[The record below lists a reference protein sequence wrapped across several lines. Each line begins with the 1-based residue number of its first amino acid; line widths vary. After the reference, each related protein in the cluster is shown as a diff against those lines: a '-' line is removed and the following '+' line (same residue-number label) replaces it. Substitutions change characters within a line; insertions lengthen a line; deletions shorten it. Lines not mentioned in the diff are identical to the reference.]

1 MNLVVSPILISSFGG
16 ILSIKIPHLLSL
28 IISTRYWVVAE
39 GIRIHPNP
47 TDDLLYLT
55 ADSRRFTQ
63 YTIIDAL
70 GNTLLSGPVD
80 PTVRTMKLP
89 TADLTPGIYFLQLRG
104 RKTRWQS
111 LRFVVVK

>member
-1 MNLVVSPILISSFGG
+1 METGCGETKTRLAVFSTT
-16 ILSIKIPHLLSL
+16 LLSNAV
-28 IISTRYWVVAE
+28 VVAE

-63 YTIIDAL
+63 YAIMDAL

>member
-1 MNLVVSPILISSFGG
+1 M
-16 ILSIKIPHLLSL
+16 
-28 IISTRYWVVAE
+28 AE
-39 GIRIHPNP
+39 GFRIHPNP

-63 YTIIDAL
+63 YAIMDAL
-70 GNTLLSGPVD
+70 GSTLLSGPVD